1 MRNPSDREESPW
13 TRRPGG
19 RRPRCALLRLPAA
32 APELARVPA
41 PEVVPGRG
49 EGRPVPPGR
58 AALCSLG
65 DSISESVGLCICCK
79 LTATIKVDGTRQSI
93 TRRSYEKHRGQ
104 PPLLTIRLPGTS
116 ARWGS
121 TPWTSWTRR
130 SSPPWPCTSRA
141 ASGSRRRRR
150 SARGERSGTSN
161 SMKNRDFSIKFIL
174 VHIFFTSFR

>member
-13 TRRPGG
+13 TRLPGG

-104 PPLLTIRLPGTS
+104 PPLLTTRLPQVLLPAGE
-116 ARWGS
+116 AHRGLRGRDAVLLRGHV
-121 TPWTSWTRR
+121 PQG
-130 SSPPWPCTSRA
+130 PHL
-141 ASGSRRRRR
+141 
-150 SARGERSGTSN
+150 ARGEDEGPPGESARVLAVA
-161 SMKNRDFSIKFIL
+161 IL
-174 VHIFFTSFR
+174 